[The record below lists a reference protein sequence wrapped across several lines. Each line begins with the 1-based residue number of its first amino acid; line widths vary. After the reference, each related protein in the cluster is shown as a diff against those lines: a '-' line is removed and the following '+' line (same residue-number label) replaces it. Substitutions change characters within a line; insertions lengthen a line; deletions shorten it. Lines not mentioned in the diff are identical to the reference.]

1 MRNKEMITLTDSQLE
16 LIRSIG
22 TVVYNGEDTY
32 YNIPFWFK
40 HLGGNRFE
48 IIRKDQLP
56 QDIHE
61 LYEGTASTIKTD

>member
-1 MRNKEMITLTDSQLE
+1 MSSKEMITLTESQIE

-22 TVVYNGEDTY
+22 TVVYNGEDIY

-56 QDIHE
+56 QDIRE
-61 LYEGTASTIKTD
+61 LYEGTASTIKAD